1 VSDVTPGLII
11 DSNTG
16 IEVSLPIAGPGV
28 RSYAFLVDWHV
39 RTILAL
45 AWYVTGAIVYNGT
58 LSLSPPLTN
67 KPAWFGAVALPA
79 LTIYFLYHPVL
90 EVALRGRTPG
100 KRVAGVRVVSHAGG
114 AASIG
119 ALLVRNVFRLIDA
132 LPAFYGVG
140 LVVALISRNN
150 LRWGDMAA
158 GTVLVYQR
166 TQALLP
172 LEAFRRSPGA
182 LETQSAELVFELLE
196 RWSTLEPQARVTL
209 ARQLLLRHG
218 AHAATVS
225 QAGEHE
231 LHSLLEGLCK
241 PA

>member
-1 VSDVTPGLII
+1 VSDVAPGLLI

-16 IEVSLPIAGPGV
+16 IDVSLPLAGPGV
-28 RSYAFLVDWHV
+28 RSYAFLIDWHL
-39 RTILAL
+39 RSILAF
-45 AWYVTGAIVYNGT
+45 AWYVTAAIVYNGAPT
-58 LSLSPPLTN
+58 LSAPLTN

-79 LTIYFLYHPVL
+79 LAIYFLYHPVL

-100 KRVAGVRVVSHAGG
+100 KRVAGVRVVSRAGG

-140 LVVALISRNN
+140 LAVAFISRDN

-182 LETQSAELVFELLE
+182 LGAQSAELVFELLE
-196 RWSTLEPQARVTL
+196 RWGTLGPEARVTL
-209 ARQLLLRHG
+209 ARQLLMRHG
-218 AHAATVS
+218 ADAVAVS

-231 LHSLLEGLCK
+231 LHSLLEGLSK